1 MFVLTIL
8 EEIKETRLKISLGSV
23 TVLKKK
29 VSSEEARV
37 QLTNKQLNKLKS
49 AAKYK
54 TDTILRITKKN
65 FQVEKLC
72 HELFLT
78 KRQATKTR
86 NAFANNMST
95 DMKLTKAQIS
105 KTIQSGWFLGFWL
118 NKLGKKVV
126 TALAIPFACDK
137 LTAI

>member
-8 EEIKETRLKISLGSV
+8 EEIKETRLKIS
-23 TVLKKK
+23 VLKKK

-49 AAKYK
+49 SAKYK

-105 KTIQSGWFLGFWL
+105 KTIQSG
-118 NKLGKKVV
+118 
-126 TALAIPFACDK
+126 
-137 LTAI
+137 

>member
-8 EEIKETRLKISLGSV
+8 EEIKETRLTISLGSV

-72 HELFLT
+72 HESFLT

-105 KTIQSGWFLGFWL
+105 KTIQSG
-118 NKLGKKVV
+118 
-126 TALAIPFACDK
+126 
-137 LTAI
+137 

>member
-105 KTIQSGWFLGFWL
+105 KTIQSG
-118 NKLGKKVV
+118 
-126 TALAIPFACDK
+126 
-137 LTAI
+137 

>member
-1 MFVLTIL
+1 
-8 EEIKETRLKISLGSV
+8 
-23 TVLKKK
+23 
-29 VSSEEARV
+29 
-37 QLTNKQLNKLKS
+37 
-49 AAKYK
+49 
-54 TDTILRITKKN
+54 
-65 FQVEKLC
+65 
-72 HELFLT
+72 
-78 KRQATKTR
+78 
-86 NAFANNMST
+86 MST